1 MIETF
6 ETERLAARRVRPDD
20 AVDTHRLHTD
30 PRVMGP
36 IGGAIAS
43 WDEAE
48 ALTRRM
54 IDHWGRH
61 GYGVWALRLRGGGGF
76 VGRAG
81 LRRRDVDGVEETELM
96 CALAPDRW
104 GQGYATE
111 AARAVIGIAFAHLR
125 MPSLVAGVAPAD
137 TAARRLVGTLGFA
150 FERDMI
156 NAGRPQA
163 LHRLRAGDV
172 GKG

>member
-6 ETERLAARRVRPDD
+6 ETGRLAARRVRADD
-20 AVDTHRLHTD
+20 AVDMHRLHTD
-30 PRVMGP
+30 ARVMGP
-36 IGGAIAS
+36 ISGAIAS

-61 GYGVWALRLRGGGGF
+61 GYGVWALRLRDGGGF

-81 LRRRDVDGVEETELM
+81 LRRRDIDGVDETELM
-96 CALAPDRW
+96 CALAPDQW

-111 AARAVIGIAFAHLR
+111 AARAVIGIAFDHL
-125 MPSLVAGVAPAD
+125 MLPSLVAGVAPAD
-137 TAARRLVGTLGFA
+137 AASRRLVEKLGFA

-163 LHRLRAGDV
+163 LYRLRGMAAG
-172 GKG
+172 

>member
-6 ETERLAARRVRPDD
+6 DTDRLAARRVRADD
-20 AVDTHRLHTD
+20 AVDMHRLHTD
-30 PRVMGP
+30 PRVMAP

-54 IDHWGRH
+54 IDHWARH
-61 GYGVWALRLRGGGGF
+61 GYGVWVLRLRDGGGF

-81 LRRRDVDGVEETELM
+81 LRRRDIDGVGETELM
-96 CALAPDRW
+96 CALASDHW
-104 GQGYATE
+104 GRGYATE
-111 AARAVIGIAFAHLR
+111 AARAVIRIAIDHL
-125 MPSLVAGVAPAD
+125 MLPSLVACASPTD
-137 TAARRLVGTLGFA
+137 FPSRRLLETLGFA

-156 NAGRPQA
+156 NAGRPQT
-163 LHRLRAGDV
+163 LHRLRGVAAG
-172 GKG
+172 

>member
-1 MIETF
+1 MT
-6 ETERLAARRVRPDD
+6 ARPVRADD
-20 AVDTHRLHTD
+20 AVDMHRLHTD
-30 PRVMGP
+30 HRVMGP

-61 GYGVWALRLRGGGGF
+61 GYGVWVLRLRDSGGF
-76 VGRAG
+76 VGRVG
-81 LRRRDVDGVEETELM
+81 LRRRDIDGVEETELM
-96 CALAPDRW
+96 CALAPDHW

-111 AARAVIGIAFAHLR
+111 AARAVIGIAVDHLR

-137 TAARRLVGTLGFA
+137 AASRRLVEKLGFV

-163 LHRLRAGDV
+163 LHRLRAV
-172 GKG
+172 V